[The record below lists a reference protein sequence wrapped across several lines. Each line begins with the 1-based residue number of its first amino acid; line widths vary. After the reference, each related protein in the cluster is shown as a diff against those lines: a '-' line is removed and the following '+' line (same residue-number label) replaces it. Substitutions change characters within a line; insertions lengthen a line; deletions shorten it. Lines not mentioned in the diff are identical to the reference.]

1 MEYFMTL
8 SLQPLAPSPVRSQRI
23 NSTALAGAAA
33 LAGFSPMSFA
43 DFVEDSSATLE
54 TRNMYFNRDFRD
66 GTSAQQSKRDEWAQG
81 FVLKVESGYTA
92 GTVGF
97 GLDAIGML
105 GLKLDSSPD
114 RTGTGL
120 LPTHDDGRAADEYS
134 KGGLTGKVKVSA
146 TELKIG
152 TLIPELQTLRPN
164 DGRILPQ
171 SFEGGMLTSKEFK
184 NLTFTG
190 GRLQKVKD
198 RDDTS
203 SEEIALNNKN
213 KRFTGNV
220 AGKNFDMAGFD
231 YKLTE
236 KMVASYHFAE
246 LDEVYRQHFVGLVAS
261 QPFGPGT
268 FGTDLRLAVSNDQ
281 GAARGGDIDNT
292 SLNGIVSYALSGH
305 KLSVGYQ
312 RMSGDSAFPYIDGS
326 DPFLINFVQI
336 GDFAEANEHSW
347 QARYDFD
354 FAKLGVPGLTFMSRY
369 ISGDNASVNGHNGEG
384 KEWERN
390 SEIKYVVQSG
400 TLKNVAVRLR
410 NATYRSNFARDADE
424 VRLLVSYTVA
434 IW

>member
-1 MEYFMTL
+1 MTL
-8 SLQPLAPSPVRSQRI
+8 SLQPLAPSPVRSQRL
-23 NSTALAGAAA
+23 NPTALAGAAA

-43 DFVEDSSATLE
+43 DFIEDSSASLE

-81 FVLKVESGYTA
+81 FVLRVESGYTA

-120 LPTHDDGRAADEYS
+120 LPTHDDGRATGEYS
-134 KGGLTGKVKVSA
+134 KGGLTGKVKLSA

-171 SFEGGMLTSKEFK
+171 SFEGGMVTSKEFK

-190 GRLQKVKD
+190 GRLEKVKD

-203 SEEIALNNKN
+203 SEDIALNNKN
-213 KRFTGNV
+213 KRFTGTV
-220 AGKNFDMAGFD
+220 TGEHFDMAGFD
-231 YKLTE
+231 YKLTD

-246 LDEVYRQHFVGLVAS
+246 LDEVYRQHFVGLIAS
-261 QPFGPGT
+261 QPVGPGT

-305 KLSVGYQ
+305 KLSAGYQ

-326 DPFLINFVQI
+326 DPFLVNFVQI

-354 FAKLGVPGLTFMSRY
+354 FARLGVPGLTFMSRY
-369 ISGDNASVNGHNGEG
+369 ISGDNASVTGHNGEG